1 MKKGRESNDMTQ
13 MTQLTYKFQESVYS
27 VSFFLQVLMFSPFVF
42 CLDSDVTYFLPYYNK
57 EWELL
62 LDIAI
67 EF

>member
-13 MTQLTYKFQESVYS
+13 MTQLTCKFQESVYI
-27 VSFFLQVLMFSPFVF
+27 VSFFLQVLMFSPLVF
-42 CLDSDVTYFLPYYNK
+42 CLDSDVTYFIPHYNK